1 MSLKTSLAGAATA
14 IGLAALA
21 YPAQA
26 ATYHFTYTHGG
37 PTVNPGTPPTP
48 IVVTGTVTG
57 TLSGSLLT
65 VSTVD
70 SLAYN
75 GNTLTGWTV
84 NGSYSD
90 FAGGIPLPPNTNP
103 NAAPIIDVTSPYL
116 GTDILFTDA
125 AFSGPYIAF
134 GPAGLDPSVNP
145 GGLSFASAS
154 IDPAFGANTDGVEEV
169 FGTFTITSKST
180 SVPEPGAVVA
190 LLGLG
195 LGALA
200 SKIRKQA

>member
-26 ATYHFTYTHGG
+26 ATYYFTYTHGG
-37 PTVNPGTPPTP
+37 PTVP

-84 NGSYSD
+84 NGSYSV
-90 FAGGIPLPPNTNP
+90 FAGGTPLPPNTNP
-103 NAAPIIDVTSPYL
+103 NLAPIIDVTSAYL

-125 AFSGPYIAF
+125 TNSGPYIAF
-134 GPAGLDPSVNP
+134 GPAGVDPSVNP
-145 GGLSFASAS
+145 GGLSFASTS
-154 IDPAFGANTDGVEEV
+154 IDPAFGANTNGVEEV
-169 FGTFTITSKST
+169 FGTFTITPKST